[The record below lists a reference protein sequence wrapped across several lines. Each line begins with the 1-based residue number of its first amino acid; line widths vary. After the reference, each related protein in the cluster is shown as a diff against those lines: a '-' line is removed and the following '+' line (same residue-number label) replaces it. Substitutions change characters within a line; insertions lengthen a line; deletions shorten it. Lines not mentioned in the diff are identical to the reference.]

1 MQKILSF
8 CLIAFICQTT
18 LNAQAL
24 DDIVKRTTLK
34 ERKVLAHAP
43 IREADIMWEKRIWRV
58 IDTREKMN
66 QAFVYPDA
74 PFFQVLQSS
83 ALNGDITLYS
93 AENDKFSQAMRKEE
107 IESVFFQSDTIEVY
121 NPETYDPEITVVTNI
136 INWEEIKRFRIK
148 EVWYFDSNTS
158 TLKVRILGIAPLMDV
173 INEDGSFR
181 HEKALF
187 WVYYP
192 EVRERLAREKV
203 YMVGND
209 ATLQTWDDI
218 FQMRYFGS
226 YIYKASN
233 IHDNRLQ
240 DIYSGVDILIEADKI
255 KQELFN
261 FEHDLWSY

>member
-1 MQKILSF
+1 MQKLLSI
-8 CLIAFICQTT
+8 CLIAFFCQTLLT
-18 LNAQAL
+18 AQPL

-66 QAFVYPDA
+66 QAFVYPEA

-93 AENDKFSQAMRKEE
+93 AENDQFSQPMTKYEV
-107 IESVFFQSDTIEVY
+107 ESVFFQSDTILVID
-121 NPETYDPEITVVTNI
+121 PETLIEELTVVTNT
-136 INWEEIKRFRIK
+136 INWEEVKRFRVK

-158 TLKVRILGIAPLMDV
+158 TLRVRILGIAPLMDV
-173 INEDGSFR
+173 INDDGSFR

-209 ATLQTWDDI
+209 ATLQSWDDI
-218 FQMRYFGS
+218 FQMRYFSS

-233 IHDNRLQ
+233 IQDNRLQ